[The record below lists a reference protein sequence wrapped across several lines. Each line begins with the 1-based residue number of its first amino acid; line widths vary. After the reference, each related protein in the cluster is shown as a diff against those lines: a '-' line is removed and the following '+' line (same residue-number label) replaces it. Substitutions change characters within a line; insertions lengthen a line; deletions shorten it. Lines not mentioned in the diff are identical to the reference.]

1 MVERPPHY
9 GDHIAVDQQEGGGSP
24 TVIYPGNG
32 VAVSVLVIA
41 ALFVLTQLYAAIPLL
56 GPVGISME
64 ADATFALSTCFS
76 VTYAVGFL
84 IWGSISDRYGRK
96 KVMTAS
102 IGVLA
107 VVTLL
112 CSGASSLP
120 ILAGLRAL
128 QGAAASG
135 FAPVALAYLTEAVA
149 PRWRAR
155 AIGAMSAAFLV
166 AGIFGQVLASTIALR
181 ASWSWFFF
189 ACGVVLAMIFTII
202 LFSVVEVPNHT
213 SSMTLLQHFGNL
225 VVLLFRPAIVLL
237 GIAHITL
244 LLSFVALYT
253 GIGHHLEDLHVAAS
267 NTILIRLAALPAMF
281 ISLGVGALAERI
293 GAIRVAQVGFG
304 LAAVGMLGGTFTAQ
318 TISGVVASSIVYVS
332 GVALSIPSMIMLY
345 GETAAPHRGSGM
357 AINGFVLFV
366 GASIGALV
374 GKAID
379 GFGTLTLTLVALL
392 GIAAISLLTLGA
404 IQRKDSSS

>member
-135 FAPVALAYLTEAVA
+135 FAPVALAYLTEAVV
-149 PRWRAR
+149 PRWRVR